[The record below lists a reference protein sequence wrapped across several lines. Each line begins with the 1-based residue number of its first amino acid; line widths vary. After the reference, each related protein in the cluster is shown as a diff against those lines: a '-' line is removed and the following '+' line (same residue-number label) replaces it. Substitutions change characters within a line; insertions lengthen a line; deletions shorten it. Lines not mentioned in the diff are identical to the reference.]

1 MKSSCGIATYPGMV
15 IKGKTFMENQ
25 NYLHIAFT
33 PLSMAKGDQLVA
45 VFKGNLGIDPGK
57 TAEVDPDP
65 QSVRDGSFSGYLV
78 RAYAK

>member
-1 MKSSCGIATYPGMV
+1 MKSWGGIATYPGMV
-15 IKGKTFMENQ
+15 IKGKTFMEYQ
-25 NYLHIAFT
+25 NSLHAYT
-33 PLSMAKGDQLVA
+33 TLSMAKGDQLVA